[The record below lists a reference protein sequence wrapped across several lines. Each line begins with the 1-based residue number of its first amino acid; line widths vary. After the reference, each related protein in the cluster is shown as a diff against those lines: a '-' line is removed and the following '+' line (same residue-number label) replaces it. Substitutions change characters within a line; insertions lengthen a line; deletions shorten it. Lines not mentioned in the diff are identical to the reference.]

1 MIKGVGVD
9 VIEVE
14 RLRRSLER
22 CKGFRERI
30 FSSREIELCLRSRD
44 PFPRFA
50 ARFAAKEAFFKATGL
65 KIPWNRIEVL
75 NDPTGAPHFSLPEP
89 IAGRLH
95 LSLSHL
101 KESAVAMVVYEIL

>member
-1 MIKGVGVD
+1 MVKGVGVD
-9 VIEVE
+9 IIEVE
-14 RLRRSLER
+14 RLQRSLER

-30 FSSREIELCLRSRD
+30 FSPREIELCLRSRD

-75 NDPTGAPHFSLPEP
+75 NDSAGAPYFSLPEP
-89 IAGRLH
+89 IAGTLH
-95 LSLSHL
+95 PSLSHL
-101 KESAVAMVVYEIL
+101 KERAAPMAIYESL